1 MDVSE
6 LSVFQVLLA
15 RSMVATLDQGTRRAI
30 LDGMRAELADPEWQ
44 VEIGRDR
51 LPHAEA
57 MIARFR
63 LAIELVEKRQG

>member
-1 MDVSE
+1 
-6 LSVFQVLLA
+6 
-15 RSMVATLDQGTRRAI
+15 MVATLDQGTRRAI